1 MPTKR
6 KPVTIGVEEVKNAP
20 QQVSEVEELKYLV
33 KLDTKRFEARNM
45 EQVINLIRGS
55 EGVVSKITIERQ

>member
-1 MPTKR
+1 MPVKR
-6 KPVTIGVEEVKNAP
+6 KAVTIGVEEVENAT
-20 QQVSEVEELKYLV
+20 QQASDGEMQYLV

-45 EQVINLIRGS
+45 EQVIHLIRGS